1 MQVIY
6 EKIEKRP
13 NYEIFIDFR
22 CICNGLDIET
32 FGTVR
37 MSNVDY
43 DKHLTTSAARI
54 DSEDDAEMV
63 LFSSL
68 TDEVYDYIDEQVEAI
83 KDNVFDDLF

>member
-6 EKIEKRP
+6 EKIERRP

-22 CICNGLDIET
+22 CISNGLDIVT
-32 FGTVR
+32 FGTIR
-37 MSNVDY
+37 MVNVDY
-43 DKHLTTSAARI
+43 DKHLTTSVAKI
-54 DSEDDAEMV
+54 DTEDDADNV

-68 TDEVYDYIDEQVEAI
+68 PDEVYDYIDEQVEAI

>member
-6 EKIEKRP
+6 EKIERRP

-22 CICNGLDIET
+22 CISNGLDIET
-32 FGTVR
+32 FGTIR

-43 DKHLTTSAARI
+43 DKHLTTSAVRI

-68 TDEVYDYIDEQVEAI
+68 PDEVYEYIDEQVEKL
-83 KDNVFDDLF
+83 KDEVFDDFF